1 MELRTLLLPTGDPA
15 AWRALIDAQDGL
27 VTRVQVLAQGLTYE
41 TIRANIA
48 ARRWQRVGHGVFAT
62 FTGPLT
68 EAARRR
74 AAVLEHW
81 PCALSHRTAGEI
93 WHFCDPDPDAP
104 IHVVV
109 PFGSSA
115 VSSPRVVVHRGRAF
129 AYIPI
134 DRMDPPVVAR
144 AHTAVDLAVAEDS
157 AQAAM
162 RRMLHCL
169 VVTRLR
175 PIDVQEAMALRRP
188 RRYLRALEDALRYAT
203 EGVTSALEA
212 LYALDVEDA
221 HGLPRGTRQVP
232 VLVDEVRRFEDVGY
246 HVGERLAIVRLDGRR
261 HHADESTTVL
271 DRRRDTA
278 AALAGHA
285 RIVVGWFETRH
296 HACRTAR
303 EVGEL
308 LSGIGWDGALRA
320 CARCVGP

>member
-1 MELRTLLLPTGDPA
+1 MELRTLPLPDGDPE
-15 AWRALIDAQDGL
+15 AWRTLLDGQDGL
-27 VTRVQVLAQGLTYE
+27 VTRAQVLAQGLTYE

-68 EAARRR
+68 EPARRR

-81 PCALSHRTAGEI
+81 PCALSHRTAGEF
-93 WHFCDPDPDAP
+93 WHFCDSDPTAP

-115 VSSPRVVVHRGRAF
+115 VSSSRVVVHRSRAF
-129 AYIPI
+129 AHITLAQL
-134 DRMDPPVVAR
+134 DVPVVAR
-144 AHTAVDLAVAEDS
+144 AHTAVDLAVDEES
-157 AQAAM
+157 APAAM
-162 RRMLHCL
+162 RCLLHCL

-175 PIDVQEAMALRRP
+175 AVEVQEAMEVRRP
-188 RRYLRALEDALRYAT
+188 RRYTRALEDALRYVT

-232 VLVDEVRRFEDVGY
+232 VLVDGVRRFEDVGY
-246 HVGERLAIVRLDGRR
+246 RIGERLAVVRLDGRR

-278 AALAGHA
+278 AALAGTA
-285 RIVVGWFETRH
+285 RIAVGWNEVRQ
-296 HACRTAR
+296 HACRTAQ
-303 EVGEL
+303 EVGAL
-308 LSGIGWDGALRA
+308 LKDIGWDGAVRA
-320 CARCVGP
+320 CVRCVGP